1 MASNIKKTGSESSVF
16 GGVDG
21 GGECKENLFDKVTA
35 YIFACA
41 SAGNLQPGVAELL
54 EATWGFCCP
63 QFAGFPN
70 VSPMARIWSAM
81 SRPCH
86 A

>member
-1 MASNIKKTGSESSVF
+1 MASNIKKTGSERSVF

-54 EATWGFCCP
+54 EATWGFAVLSS
-63 QFAGFPN
+63 QGFPMYLPWQEFG
-70 VSPMARIWSAM
+70 VP
-81 SRPCH
+81 
-86 A
+86 